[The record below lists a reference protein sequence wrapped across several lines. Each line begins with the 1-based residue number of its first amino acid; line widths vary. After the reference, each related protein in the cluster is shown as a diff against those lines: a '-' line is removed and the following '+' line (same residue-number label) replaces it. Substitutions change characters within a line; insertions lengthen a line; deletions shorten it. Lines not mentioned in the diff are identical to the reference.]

1 MTISFVRVSGLKAV
15 LTTLLVSAVMAAS
28 IKPAEASIKLD
39 AKLEPFRNFI
49 GSWQA
54 PMAWGK
60 DKRQVLDVSMW
71 SIALNGKALKII
83 HSVNDGDYGGES
95 FIFWDKKS
103 KTYKAF
109 YFTTADFY
117 TEATITIDE
126 PNKFS
131 VIEKVAT
138 GGEGLSS
145 GISEVKSTSEIRNDE
160 LHVSTSYLKE
170 GVWSKPETRVYVS
183 SERKPKFKH

>member
-1 MTISFVRVSGLKAV
+1 MIDAPVRSLSLRILFVMLVAV
-15 LTTLLVSAVMAAS
+15 LAVLAVRPALAAV
-28 IKPAEASIKLD
+28 ILD
-39 AKLEPFRNFI
+39 SKLEPFRAFV

-54 PMAWGK
+54 SMAWGK
-60 DKRQVLDVSMW
+60 EKRQVLDVSSW
-71 SIALNGKALKII
+71 NVALNGKALKVV

-117 TEATITIDE
+117 TEAIITIDG

-138 GGEGLSS
+138 AGEGLSS
-145 GISEVKSTSEIRNDE
+145 GISEVKSTSEIRQGE
-160 LHVSTSYLKE
+160 LHVSTSYLKKGE
-170 GVWSKPETRVYVS
+170 WTKPETRVYVAS
-183 SERKPKFKH
+183 KLTPKFKH